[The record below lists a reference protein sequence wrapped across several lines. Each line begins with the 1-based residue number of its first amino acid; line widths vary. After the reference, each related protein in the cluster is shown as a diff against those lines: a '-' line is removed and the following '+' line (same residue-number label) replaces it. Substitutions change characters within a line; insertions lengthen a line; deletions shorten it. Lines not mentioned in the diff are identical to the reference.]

1 MSYKYERKISAS
13 ILKNLRALAAL
24 KCLDFIFEGEEKMLN
39 HLQMKKIH
47 QHYHGSP
54 DLNVASQARLLL
66 HGSGLY
72 GTLYDEEVIRVNAA
86 NTTKFVLKRSLF
98 GDADYER
105 VVAGEYF
112 DYDLLT
118 SSTKDPGGHSATGRY
133 LRDIAIKAL
142 GHVKKAVA
150 IAEEWLERNPAPPSG
165 RVWEDL
171 YSHVLSQWE
180 VISPKERVFTGFY
193 AFVILTK
200 YNKGGVDNLA
210 CLAMEEEDRIVAR
223 RPESQKKPKLER
235 SNRRAST
242 GSTSRQR
249 PADLCVPLQ
258 RGMASDV
265 KIRVIEIAQ
274 TEDAKLRDSFKTR
287 LEILHQKQD
296 ALLQER
302 GQAIDLAKVMCPV
315 YDKED
320 DAWKYV
326 FDLTTELRECK
337 AKAERA
343 EQERKR
349 TLLNETKNSGII
361 KDFLSSMCRSPTK
374 KMRVINADRES
385 IVANEVQN
393 ITNDIETEGTI
404 NDGVTSS
411 KGNPKNSSAINRIEK
426 KGTVPVGRV
435 GDKYTFV
442 ERGFQNH
449 VYMKPAS
456 FFGGTKFGFLCQGKG
471 DPYWFHSSVEAF
483 WYPEPKYVHK
493 KELKFL

>member
-118 SSTKDPGGHSATGRY
+118 SSTKDPGHSATGRY